1 MTKKSLKKRIIR
13 WVKRISVSILLVG
26 IVSGAVGCLL
36 IFSFILGVA
45 SPDRTQYLRD
55 SMFYV
60 LPGMGILLLLL
71 SWLLLTGKHKLSSKE
86 LKERAKR
93 RPDLVCKNCGQM
105 PTLHIDYD
113 GGSKTLYGN
122 RCPYCGHRLF

>member
-1 MTKKSLKKRIIR
+1 LPKKSLKKRMKRLI
-13 WVKRISVSILLVG
+13 KRIPLSILLVG
-26 IVSGAVGCLL
+26 SISGLVGCLL

-45 SPDRTQYLRD
+45 SPEGLLYLRD
-55 SMFYV
+55 SAFYA
-60 LPGMGILLLLL
+60 LLGMGILLLLL
-71 SWLLLTGKHKLSSKE
+71 SWLLLTGKYKLSSKE

-105 PTLHIDYD
+105 PALHIDD
-113 GGSKTLYGN
+113 EGGSKTLYGN